1 MHAPIS
7 VPCLATL
14 AAYLQRSLALNSPTL
29 PCDSQ
34 SQRNTHLAV
43 IYHRSDLEL
52 THLALP
58 ILADHALQHS
68 PCTYPSPCLA
78 LQHSLCTTHH
88 QHVTYLMCLPTHSL
102 CHMIIAPP
110 AQHITYSLCRSPSLA
125 LTHMPLTHLTVIDMG
140 MQVAIMTTLLLLGL
154 PCFAKPPCNAHLN
167 HLALTRPP
175 ITHSPCLHILTLMPH
190 SPRSPC
196 IHSSYLAILTLPN
209 SYILMSNQAVGISL

>member
-125 LTHMPLTHLTVIDMG
+125 RGYNDNTPPPWP
-140 MQVAIMTTLLLLGL
+140 ALLRKAALQRSPQS
-154 PCFAKPPCNAHLN
+154 PC
-167 HLALTRPP
+167 
-175 ITHSPCLHILTLMPH
+175 THSPSDH
-190 SPRSPC
+190 S
-196 IHSSYLAILTLPN
+196 LTLP
-209 SYILMSNQAVGISL
+209 SHTHFDAALTSLTLHPLVLPRNTHTP